1 MDESGKRRGYPARVT
16 RGLVAIVA
24 LYLAAAYVVLPALW
38 SHYEHQPGLA
48 ARPMVTVT
56 PQGIPGDPLNVGLVG
71 SRAEVMRAMTAAG
84 WHPADPITLASS
96 LEIGLSVALARPY
109 VDAPVSTLMYQG
121 RRQDLAFEK
130 PVGRSAEHRHHVR
143 FWLALPSGAEGREVW
158 LGAAS
163 FDRSVGFSHDT
174 GQITHHIDP
183 DLDAE
188 RAFVMESV
196 AAAGTLAQIYEVA
209 GAGPT
214 LNGRNGGGDRYF
226 TDGEIVIGVLRPT
239 VDAAAPP
246 PRRLPSPAATALKGR
261 VWAAILAAG
270 RSLGLVPVPHT
281 LQGGEQALSPCPP
294 AAG

>member
-1 MDESGKRRGYPARVT
+1 MQLAERRVT
-16 RGLVAIVA
+16 RQIHVGDVAVGGGA
-24 LYLAAAYVVLPALW
+24 P
-38 SHYEHQPGLA
+38 
-48 ARPMVTVT
+48 VTV
-56 PQGIPGDPLNVGLVG
+56 Q
-71 SRAEVMRAMTAAG
+71 SMTTTKT
-84 WHPADPITLASS
+84 AD
-96 LEIGLSVALARPY
+96 
-109 VDAPVSTLMYQG
+109 VD
-121 RRQDLAFEK
+121 
-130 PVGRSAEHRHHVR
+130 
-143 FWLALPSGAEGREVW
+143 
-158 LGAAS
+158 
-163 FDRSVGFSHDT
+163 
-174 GQITHHIDP
+174 
-183 DLDAE
+183 
-188 RAFVMESV
+188 
-196 AAAGTLAQIYEVA
+196 GTLAQIYEVA